1 MSLPMLQVA
10 LDNQTMDS
18 AYETTRLI
26 AEEVDIIEVG
36 TILCVGEGV
45 RAVRDLKA
53 LYPHKIVLADAKIA
67 DAGKTLSRMCFEAN
81 ADWVTVICCADI
93 NTAKGALDVAK
104 EFNGDVQIELTGY
117 WTWEQAQQWRD
128 AGIQQVVY
136 HRSRDAQ
143 AAGVAWGEADI
154 TAIKRLSDMGFKV
167 TVTGG
172 LALERLRL
180 AKTLGFDFVEMSV
193 DETDER
199 LSRLDWSREQR
210 LALVNAIVETGVRVP
225 SMCLSAHRRFPL
237 GSEDDAVRAQGLEIM
252 RKAIQFAQDVGI
264 RVIQL
269 AGYDVYY
276 QEANNETRR
285 RFRDGLKESVEM
297 ASRAQVTLAMEIMDY
312 PLMNSISKALGY
324 AHYLNNPWFQL
335 YPDIGNLSAWDN
347 DVQMELQA
355 GIGHIV
361 AVHVKD
367 TKPGVFKNVPFG
379 EGVVDFERCFETL
392 KQSGYCGPYLIEMWS
407 ETAEDPAAEVA
418 KARDWVKARMA
429 KAGMVEAA

>member
-67 DAGKTLSRMCFEAN
+67 DAGKILSRMCFEAN

-154 TAIKRLSDMGFKV
+154 TAIKR
-167 TVTGG
+167 
-172 LALERLRL
+172 
-180 AKTLGFDFVEMSV
+180 
-193 DETDER
+193 
-199 LSRLDWSREQR
+199 
-210 LALVNAIVETGVRVP
+210 
-225 SMCLSAHRRFPL
+225 
-237 GSEDDAVRAQGLEIM
+237 
-252 RKAIQFAQDVGI
+252 
-264 RVIQL
+264 
-269 AGYDVYY
+269 
-276 QEANNETRR
+276 
-285 RFRDGLKESVEM
+285 
-297 ASRAQVTLAMEIMDY
+297 
-312 PLMNSISKALGY
+312 
-324 AHYLNNPWFQL
+324 
-335 YPDIGNLSAWDN
+335 
-347 DVQMELQA
+347 
-355 GIGHIV
+355 
-361 AVHVKD
+361 
-367 TKPGVFKNVPFG
+367 
-379 EGVVDFERCFETL
+379 
-392 KQSGYCGPYLIEMWS
+392 
-407 ETAEDPAAEVA
+407 
-418 KARDWVKARMA
+418 
-429 KAGMVEAA
+429 